1 MAYFPTS
8 PLDGESVTVNG
19 IVYTYNSS
27 KDAWKRSL
35 STIGNLD
42 VSGNITAA
50 NITVTANAAANK
62 FFVSEGVFWAGNGVA
77 FASSTYSNAN
87 VASYFVNGANIG
99 SGSTTANLVAAATT
113 TSTDTTTGA
122 LVVKGGAGVAGNI
135 NVGGNVKIT
144 DGTSSTSKTTG
155 ALVVT
160 GGVGVGGS
168 LNANDGTISASWAV
182 SGFLQAQSTFPAT
195 SAIGNS
201 AFTVAGGA
209 GIAGNLYVDGNVIL
223 GSGTNSNLVANATTT
238 STSTTT
244 GALVVRGG
252 AGIAGSLWIANTNDV
267 SANIGTLFQG
277 NASTQANLGAFQT
290 FSNANAA
297 TQATSINTINANL
310 GAYQL
315 YANAN
320 IGTLFLGNTTTQA
333 NLGAFQTFSNANAAT
348 QATSINTINAN
359 LGAYQLYA
367 NANIGTLFNGNIS
380 TNANLG
386 AFQTFSNANAATQAT
401 SINTINANLGS
412 FQSYANA
419 KIGSNAGGN
428 VVIISANA
436 ATSTT
441 SGALQ
446 VAGGAGIAGNVYTD
460 KLFTTTGIF
469 WAANNAPW
477 MAQFTASPTAPVLPS
492 LGSYWYKTTTDVVY
506 EYINDGVN
514 SFWIDIFTPPYAAN
528 VVTSTYIGDAYAGNI
543 TFTGSITGSVGYLL
557 ERANVVVTAPPA
569 TTNLDLITA
578 PIIYFTSNSTQNVTA
593 NIRGNATTTLNSML
607 AIGQSATFVVFMP
620 NATAY
625 YVNTVKIDNTTVTP
639 YWQGGSTLTGGNANS
654 VDIYTFA
661 VLKTANATFRVFA
674 SQVRYQNLGP

>member
-19 IVYTYNSS
+19 IVYIYNSS
-27 KDAWKRSL
+27 KDAWKRSV
-35 STIGNLD
+35 STIGNITA
-42 VSGNITAA
+42 GNITAG
-50 NITVTANAAANK
+50 NITATSNSSANK
-62 FFVSEGVFWAGNGVA
+62 FYVTEGVFWSGNGVA

-122 LVVKGGAGVAGNI
+122 LVVKGGAG
-135 NVGGNVKIT
+135 
-144 DGTSSTSKTTG
+144 
-155 ALVVT
+155 
-160 GGVGVGGS
+160 
-168 LNANDGTISASWAV
+168 
-182 SGFLQAQSTFPAT
+182 
-195 SAIGNS
+195 
-201 AFTVAGGA
+201 
-209 GIAGNLYVDGNVIL
+209 IAGNLYTQGNVIL
-223 GSGTNSNLVANATTT
+223 GSGLFSNVVVASQAQTADTNTGALVVKGGVGINSSLRVGLTVYTATLQSTTGITSTSTGTGAINLPDGAGAGITGNLYVGGNAIVGSGTTSNLVANATTT

-267 SANIGTLFQG
+267 SANIGTLFLG

-290 FSNANAA
+290 FANANAA
-297 TQATSINTINANL
+297 TQATSINTINANI
-310 GAYQL
+310 GAFYN
-315 YANAN
+315 YANTK
-320 IGTLFLGNTTTQA
+320 IGTNAGSNLVVAATTT
-333 NLGAFQTFSNANAAT
+333 S
-348 QATSINTINAN
+348 
-359 LGAYQLYA
+359 
-367 NANIGTLFNGNIS
+367 
-380 TNANLG
+380 
-386 AFQTFSNANAATQAT
+386 
-401 SINTINANLGS
+401 
-412 FQSYANA
+412 
-419 KIGSNAGGN
+419 
-428 VVIISANA
+428 
-436 ATSTT
+436 TSTT
-441 SGALQ
+441 TGAL
-446 VAGGAGIAGNVYTD
+446 VVSGGAGIAGNVYTD
-460 KLFTTTGIF
+460 KLFTSTGIF

-514 SFWIDIFTPPYAAN
+514 SFWIDITTPPYAAN
-528 VVTSTYIGDAYAGNI
+528 IVTSTYIGDAYAGNI

-557 ERANVVVTAPPA
+557 ERANVVVAAPPA

-578 PIIYFTSNSTQNVTA
+578 PIIYFTSNSTQNITA

-607 AIGQSATFVVFMP
+607 AIGQSSTFVIFMP

-639 YWQGGSTLTGGNANS
+639 FWQGGSTLTGGNANS

-661 VLKTANATFRVFA
+661 VLKTADATFRVFA

>member
-19 IVYTYNSS
+19 IVYIYNSS
-27 KDAWKRSL
+27 KDAWKRSV
-35 STIGNLD
+35 STIGNITA
-42 VSGNITAA
+42 GNITAG
-50 NITVTANAAANK
+50 NITATSNSSANK
-62 FFVSEGVFWAGNGVA
+62 FYVTEGVFWSGNGVA

-122 LVVKGGAGVAGNI
+122 LVVKGGAG
-135 NVGGNVKIT
+135 
-144 DGTSSTSKTTG
+144 
-155 ALVVT
+155 
-160 GGVGVGGS
+160 
-168 LNANDGTISASWAV
+168 
-182 SGFLQAQSTFPAT
+182 
-195 SAIGNS
+195 
-201 AFTVAGGA
+201 
-209 GIAGNLYVDGNVIL
+209 IAGNLYTQGNVIL
-223 GSGTNSNLVANATTT
+223 GSGLFSNVVVASQAQTADTNTGALVVKGGVGINSSLRVGLTVYTATLQSTTGITSTSTGTGAINLPDGAGAGITGNLYVGGNAIVGSGTTSNLVANATTT

-267 SANIGTLFQG
+267 SANIGTLFLG

-290 FSNANAA
+290 FANANAA

-320 IGTLFLGNTTTQA
+320 IGTLFLGNASTQA
-333 NLGAFQTFSNANAAT
+333 NLGAFQTFANANAAT

-359 LGAYQLYA
+359 IGAFYNYA
-367 NANIGTLFNGNIS
+367 NTKIGT
-380 TNANLG
+380 NAGSNLVV
-386 AFQTFSNANAATQAT
+386 AATTT
-401 SINTINANLGS
+401 S
-412 FQSYANA
+412 
-419 KIGSNAGGN
+419 
-428 VVIISANA
+428 
-436 ATSTT
+436 TSTT
-441 SGALQ
+441 TGAL
-446 VAGGAGIAGNVYTD
+446 VVSGGAGIAGNVYTD
-460 KLFTTTGIF
+460 KLFTSTGIF

-514 SFWIDIFTPPYAAN
+514 SFWIDITTPPYAAN
-528 VVTSTYIGDAYAGNI
+528 IVTSTYIGDAYAGNI

-557 ERANVVVTAPPA
+557 ERANVVVAAPPA

-578 PIIYFTSNSTQNVTA
+578 PIIYFTSNSTQNITA

-607 AIGQSATFVVFMP
+607 AIGQSSTFVIFMP

-639 YWQGGSTLTGGNANS
+639 FWQGGSTLTGGNANS

-661 VLKTANATFRVFA
+661 VLKTADATFRVFA